1 MAFEFPKPLPSEIT
15 RESEF
20 AQRRSLI
27 KGVAGAVVMAGC
39 SPSLLAS
46 SPPGITIPDYSA
58 SLTPKKN
65 ATGYNNYYEIS
76 TDKEAIRILA
86 KSLTL
91 SPWILR
97 ISGEVENPIT
107 IDLDALKKLCTE
119 ERIYRFRCVEG
130 WSMVVPW
137 SGIMLADIIRL
148 AQPLSSARFVR
159 MSSIVNPKEMI
170 GQRRP
175 VLDWPYQEALRL
187 DEAMHPLTIMATG
200 MYGSDLPPQN
210 GAPLRLVVPWKYG
223 FKSIKAV
230 QHIELL
236 KDQPVTTW
244 QKAAAKEY
252 GFYANV
258 NPEVPHP
265 RWSQRREVPLG
276 ESRKQPT
283 LMFNGY
289 AEQVAHLYRNL
300 DMTKHF

>member
-46 SPPGITIPDYSA
+46 STCPPGITIPDYSA

-65 ATGYNNYYEIS
+65 ATGYNNYCKFS

-130 WSMVVPW
+130 
-137 SGIMLADIIRL
+137 
-148 AQPLSSARFVR
+148 
-159 MSSIVNPKEMI
+159 
-170 GQRRP
+170 
-175 VLDWPYQEALRL
+175 
-187 DEAMHPLTIMATG
+187 
-200 MYGSDLPPQN
+200 
-210 GAPLRLVVPWKYG
+210 
-223 FKSIKAV
+223 
-230 QHIELL
+230 
-236 KDQPVTTW
+236 
-244 QKAAAKEY
+244 
-252 GFYANV
+252 
-258 NPEVPHP
+258 
-265 RWSQRREVPLG
+265 
-276 ESRKQPT
+276 
-283 LMFNGY
+283 
-289 AEQVAHLYRNL
+289 
-300 DMTKHF
+300 